1 MEKTGNLSNLSNLSN
16 LATYGGTALADQ
28 RRSRALDRNGV
39 GYLGD
44 LLSGA
49 ISADGERVSAVHY
62 GKQLL
67 EHIDP
72 NEYGRGLSGR
82 TVSEI
87 NLSHEPDWQNRFFA
101 ALDAY
106 RALTVMV
113 KERAIINEVYV
124 AIDSVAESFKAIR
137 EINSP

>member
-1 MEKTGNLSNLSNLSN
+1 VEKTGNLSN

-28 RRSRALDRNGV
+28 RRNQALDRNGV

-44 LLSGA
+44 LLFGR

-106 RALTVMV
+106 RALAKKLFTQGGWM
-113 KERAIINEVYV
+113 IC
-124 AIDSVAESFKAIR
+124 
-137 EINSP
+137 